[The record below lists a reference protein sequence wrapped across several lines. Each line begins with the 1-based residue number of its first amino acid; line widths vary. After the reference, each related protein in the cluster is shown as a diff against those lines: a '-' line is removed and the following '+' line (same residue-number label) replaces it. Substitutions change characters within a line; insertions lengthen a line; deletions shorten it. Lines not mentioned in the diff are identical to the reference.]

1 MKTITRSNICLTMA
15 SVILS
20 VAIAIPA
27 AAQQS
32 VPFKGAI
39 VGVDAD
45 IPSTTPG
52 SLVVATGG
60 TGTATNLGNFYFIQ
74 VLTVDLAH
82 GTATGSAHWIAATGD
97 SLYTTISASGEP
109 TGKPNEISITDK
121 HTITVG
127 TGRFAGAK
135 GSFTVERL
143 ASPVTFETSGSIVN
157 GTITLPGGA
166 H

>member
-1 MKTITRSNICLTMA
+1 MKPKRDSISTCLMVA
-15 SVILS
+15 AILTA
-20 VAIAIPA
+20 VLAIPA

-32 VPFKGAI
+32 VPSKGAI

-60 TGTATNLGNFYFIQ
+60 TGTATHLGNFYFIQ
-74 VLTVDLAH
+74 VITLDLAH
-82 GTATGSAHWIAATGD
+82 GTATGSSHWIAATGD
-97 SLYTTISASGEP
+97 SLYTTHTGSGHP
-109 TGKPNEISITDK
+109 TGKPGEISITDK
-121 HTITVG
+121 HTITGG
-127 TGRFAGAK
+127 TGRFAGAQ

-143 ASPVTFETSGSIVN
+143 ASAVTFETSGSFE
-157 GTITLPGGA
+157 GTITFLT

>member
-1 MKTITRSNICLTMA
+1 MKNKARSIYYLPMAAMVLT
-15 SVILS
+15 
-20 VAIAIPA
+20 VALAVPA
-27 AAQQS
+27 AAQQA

-60 TGTATNLGNFYFIQ
+60 TGTATHLGNFYFIQ
-74 VLTVDLAH
+74 VITLDLAH

-97 SLYTTISASGEP
+97 SLYTTLSASGHL

-121 HTITVG
+121 HTITGG
-127 TGRFAGAK
+127 TGRFAGAQ

-143 ASPVTFETSGSIVN
+143 ANGVTFETSGSIVD
-157 GTITLPGGA
+157 GTITLPA
-166 H
+166 Q